1 MRRKIKVKVKQNKML
16 KERFI
21 KLNLMEEQ
29 KYIIK

>member
-1 MRRKIKVKVKQNKML
+1 MRKKIKVKVKQNKML

>member
-21 KLNLMEEQ
+21 KLNLIEEQ